1 MLKSLLVASA
11 FVCTAVLLAATPLVA
26 AEPLKSGLQTGEM
39 ITAIFEPLNITG
51 EHAGEPHCLVC
62 ENGLNPVAMIF
73 AREPS
78 ERLTKLLAKIDAT
91 TAQNK
96 AQQMGSFAVFLN
108 DRDLKK
114 QLEET
119 AKKHSLQQLV
129 LSTMDPA
136 GPEGF
141 EVAKDADVT
150 VVLYRDFAV
159 QANHAFRAGELTDE
173 AIDKIVADLPK
184 ILQKYEKKKSSKPK

>member
-1 MLKSLLVASA
+1 MKSLPWMSVLCCVMLASSA
-11 FVCTAVLLAATPLVA
+11 LQLTA
-26 AEPLKSGLQTGEM
+26 AEPVRSGLQPGEM
-39 ITAIFEPLNITG
+39 ITAIFEPLNVTG

-62 ENGLNPVAMIF
+62 ENGLNPVAMVF

-78 ERLTKLLAKIDAT
+78 ERLTKLLAKIDSVAV
-91 TAQNK
+91 QNK
-96 AQQMGSFAVFLN
+96 SLQMGSFAVFLN
-108 DRDLKK
+108 DRDGLKQQLQDAAKK
-114 QLEET
+114 Q
-119 AKKHSLQQLV
+119 SLQQIV
-129 LSTMDPA
+129 LSIMEPT

-159 QANHAFRAGELTDE
+159 QANHAFRAGELTDA

-184 ILQKYEKKKSSKPK
+184 ILQKYEKKKK

>member
-1 MLKSLLVASA
+1 MKSLPLICGLCCAM
-11 FVCTAVLLAATPLVA
+11 LAWGALQLTA
-26 AEPLKSGLQTGEM
+26 AEPVRSGLQPGEM

-62 ENGLNPVAMIF
+62 ENGLNPVAMVF

-78 ERLTKLLAKIDAT
+78 ERLTKLLAKIDSVAV
-91 TAQNK
+91 QNK
-96 AQQMGSFAVFLN
+96 SLQMGSFVVFLN
-108 DRDLKK
+108 DREELKQ
-114 QLEET
+114 QLKDT
-119 AKKHSLQQLV
+119 AKKQSLQQIV
-129 LSTMDPA
+129 LSTMEPS

-159 QANHAFRAGELTDE
+159 QANHAFRTGELTDE

-184 ILQKYEKKKSSKPK
+184 ILQKYEKKKK

>member
-1 MLKSLLVASA
+1 MCAVFVLVA
-11 FVCTAVLLAATPLVA
+11 TTLVA
-26 AEPLKSGLQTGEM
+26 DEPWKSGLQTGEM

-51 EHAGEPHCLVC
+51 EHGGEPHCLVC
-62 ENGLNPVAMIF
+62 ENGVNPVAMIF

-78 ERLTKLLAKIDAT
+78 DRLTRLLAKIDAVT
-91 TAQNK
+91 VQNK
-96 AQQMGSFAVFLN
+96 ALQMGSFAVFLN
-108 DRDLKK
+108 DREALKK

-141 EVAKDADVT
+141 EVAQDADVT

-159 QANHAFRAGELTDE
+159 QANHAFRAGELTD
-173 AIDKIVADLPK
+173 AAVDRIVADLPK
-184 ILQKYEKKKSSKPK
+184 ILQKYEKKKKISQPK